1 MLPHPNLCA
10 SFLASWLSIYSY
22 ACAGTAAILHSF
34 TLAQLTKR
42 MGLTRK
48 NEEAAANLQES
59 GEAAAS
65 LQGSKELNLQEN

>member
-1 MLPHPNLCA
+1 MLAQQL
-10 SFLASWLSIYSY
+10 LY
-22 ACAGTAAILHSF
+22 
-34 TLAQLTKR
+34 TLARLTNKRMGLTKR
-42 MGLTRK
+42 MGLARK